1 MSRRPALFFVL
12 LCVFLDAL
20 CIGLIIP
27 VLPRLLGVLTVS
39 REEQAFWYGAV
50 MVGYGL
56 TQFLCAPILGAL
68 SDRFGR
74 RPLLLSGILGL
85 GVMSLVPALTS
96 SPAAL
101 LISRILGGALSA
113 NVVVAQAYI
122 ADITPVSERAKSFG
136 RIGAVFGLAYILGP
150 ALGGVL
156 GDWSER
162 LPFFTAFAV
171 CAGNFLYGLF
181 LVPESLPAE
190 RRKNAVHP
198 ASPLPALKRLLS
210 HVGVPNLLGI
220 LFLVLMSQ
228 SMVQVTWSL
237 YAEFRYAWSPME
249 IGLSI
254 FALGAAI
261 TVTQALLLPGLLR
274 HLSPTLVVRLGIFIG
289 LASLLGVALTK
300 NPLWGAVFLCLSA
313 VVGVA
318 GPVLQASVSKIA
330 KADDQGATMGGLNS
344 LNSFARGI
352 SPLFGTPLLL
362 YTAGH
367 DPASLAAGLPYFL
380 AAALLLLALAL
391 SLHLAL
397 ATLTNRDDVP
407 IEPPNL

>member
-1 MSRRPALFFVL
+1 
-12 LCVFLDAL
+12 
-20 CIGLIIP
+20 
-27 VLPRLLGVLTVS
+27 
-39 REEQAFWYGAV
+39 
-50 MVGYGL
+50 
-56 TQFLCAPILGAL
+56 
-68 SDRFGR
+68 
-74 RPLLLSGILGL
+74 
-85 GVMSLVPALTS
+85 MSLVPALTS
-96 SPAAL
+96 SPAAI

-318 GPVLQASVSKIA
+318 GPVLQASVIKIA

-362 YTAGH
+362 GH

>member
-1 MSRRPALFFVL
+1 M
-12 LCVFLDAL
+12 
-20 CIGLIIP
+20 
-27 VLPRLLGVLTVS
+27 VS
-39 REEQAFWYGAV
+39 
-50 MVGYGL
+50 
-56 TQFLCAPILGAL
+56 
-68 SDRFGR
+68 
-74 RPLLLSGILGL
+74 
-85 GVMSLVPALTS
+85 
-96 SPAAL
+96 
-101 LISRILGGALSA
+101 
-113 NVVVAQAYI
+113 
-122 ADITPVSERAKSFG
+122 
-136 RIGAVFGLAYILGP
+136 
-150 ALGGVL
+150 
-156 GDWSER
+156 
-162 LPFFTAFAV
+162 
-171 CAGNFLYGLF
+171 
-181 LVPESLPAE
+181 
-190 RRKNAVHP
+190 
-198 ASPLPALKRLLS
+198 
-210 HVGVPNLLGI
+210 
-220 LFLVLMSQ
+220 
-228 SMVQVTWSL
+228 
-237 YAEFRYAWSPME
+237 
-249 IGLSI
+249 
-254 FALGAAI
+254 
-261 TVTQALLLPGLLR
+261 QALLLPGLLR

-397 ATLTNRDDVP
+397 ATLTTRDDVP

>member
-96 SPAAL
+96 SPAAI

-362 YTAGH
+362 YTA
-367 DPASLAAGLPYFL
+367 
-380 AAALLLLALAL
+380 
-391 SLHLAL
+391 
-397 ATLTNRDDVP
+397 
-407 IEPPNL
+407 